1 MNRKIH
7 SPDNIINILQKYN
20 SKIIGFTNGCFDI
33 IHIGHIRMLTEI
45 KKNCDILVVAL
56 NSDTSIKR
64 LKGDKRPITPL
75 NERTEI
81 IAALECV
88 DFVTYFDEDTPINLI
103 LKIKP
108 QILAKGGDWDKAN
121 IVGSDIVVK
130 NGGKVLSLDYI
141 KGSSTTNIIDK
152 IVNLYSN
159 DRKF

>member
-108 QILAKGGDWDKAN
+108 QILAIG
-121 IVGSDIVVK
+121 
-130 NGGKVLSLDYI
+130 
-141 KGSSTTNIIDK
+141 
-152 IVNLYSN
+152 
-159 DRKF
+159 R

>member
-7 SPDNIINILQKYN
+7 SPDKIIGVLQKFN
-20 SKIIGFTNGCFDI
+20 SKTIGFTNGCFDI
-33 IHIGHIRMLTEI
+33 IHIGHIRILSEI

-56 NSDTSIKR
+56 NSDNSVKR
-64 LKGDKRPITPL
+64 LKGARRPIIPL
-75 NERTEI
+75 IERTEI
-81 IAALECV
+81 VAALESV
-88 DFVTYFDEDTPINLI
+88 NFVTYFDEDTPINLI

-108 QILAKGGDWDKAN
+108 QILAKGGDWDKYH
-121 IVGSDIVVK
+121 IVGSDIVIK

-152 IVNLYSN
+152 IVKLYSN